1 MSIAEKKKAVLEII
15 ETADDKLIG
24 LIIALANEYNQQD
37 NYFTDADI
45 AEFNRRS
52 DEYFKNPDSG
62 ISMEESLNRIRQK
75 YLK

>member
-62 ISMEESLNRIRQK
+62 INMEESLNRIRQK